1 MNVRGTLVP
10 CAGVVL
16 LTAVLAGCGASG
28 SATAAGPKPPPP
40 APAESNPPGDIP
52 DNQAYVPFAP
62 PGTGFTVSVPEGW
75 ARTTAGPV
83 TTFTD
88 KLNRIE
94 VSEHPA
100 AKPPTPASVT
110 AGDVP
115 SLAKT
120 VPAFAPGKATEV
132 SRKAG
137 TAVLY
142 TYQGNSA
149 ADPVTGKAVRDAFE
163 RYVFHHQGRDV
174 VVTLSGPVN
183 ADNVDPWRTVTD
195 SLRWR

>member
-1 MNVRGTLVP
+1 MNVRGTLAP

-75 ARTTAGPV
+75 ARTTTGPV

-115 SLAKT
+115 SLAKA

-137 TAVLY
+137 AAVRY
-142 TYQGNSA
+142 TYRGNSA

-163 RYVFHHQGRDV
+163 RYVFHHRGRDV
-174 VVTLSGPVN
+174 VVTLSGPVH
-183 ADNVDPWRTVTD
+183 ADNADPWRTVTD